1 MANKDLSYYMSLP
14 YTIQIRYIQDEG
26 DSYYYAKVL
35 ELDGC
40 QSHGATVDEAY
51 QNIREAMEGYLE
63 VKLEH
68 GDPIP
73 EPVPDD
79 KEYSGKFNLRLPK
92 SLHKKLSELAEAEG
106 VSLNQYILYKLSD
119 SLPSG

>member
-1 MANKDLSYYMSLP
+1 MVNKDLAYYMRLP
-14 YTIQIRYIQDEG
+14 YTIQIRHIQDQ
-26 DSYYYAKVL
+26 DDQYYYAKVL

-40 QSHGATVDEAY
+40 QSHGETVDEAY

-92 SLHKKLSELAEAEG
+92 SLHKYLAEQAEAEN
-106 VSLNQYILYKLSD
+106 VSLNQYILYKLS
-119 SLPSG
+119 SHVANR